1 MSSGTHVWDSLT
13 SIIIIFL
20 VTCIINW
27 MDYPGASPVRD
38 LPVNAGDVGLM
49 PGLGG
54 SPGEGN
60 GNPLQYSCLGH
71 PMDTGAWWAR
81 VHGFAQSP
89 AGHTD

>member
-27 MDYPGASPVRD
+27 MEYPGASPVRN
-38 LPVNAGDVGLM
+38 LPVYAGDVGLM

-60 GNPLQYSCLGH
+60 ANPLKYSCLEN
-71 PMDTGAWWAR
+71 PMDRGDCQATAY
-81 VHGFAQSP
+81 GFAKSQTQLSN
-89 AGHTD
+89 